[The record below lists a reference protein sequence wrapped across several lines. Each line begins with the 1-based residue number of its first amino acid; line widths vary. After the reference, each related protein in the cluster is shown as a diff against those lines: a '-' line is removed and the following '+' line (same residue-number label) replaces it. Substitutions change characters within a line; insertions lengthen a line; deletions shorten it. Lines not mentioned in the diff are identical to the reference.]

1 MAKQMI
7 YDAIV
12 VGAGASGGWAAKQ
25 LTEGGMQVLLLDA
38 GETPEQKARSIWQQ
52 NLMRKIR
59 YRGKV
64 DQRTLSMRRQP
75 IQSKTPAWEWNYHYF
90 VDDLDNPYTTPADK
104 PFTWLRSRQ
113 VGGRMIVKT
122 HGRQLYRFS
131 DSEFKAASRDG
142 FGVDWPIAHR
152 DLAPY
157 YERVERWV
165 GLTGTVEQIPHL
177 PDSVLLPPQPMTEGE
192 QLLKASVESCWPD
205 RRVIPARTAPPPST
219 IPAALQTGRLTLR
232 SNAIARQI
240 LVDDKT
246 GKAKGVTFVDRHSH
260 KTHEVRANVVVLCAS
275 TIESTRLLL
284 NSASADHPQGLGN
297 SSGLLG
303 HYLMDHVNSVTVEGS
318 IPQPE
323 RFARNVPAGSF
334 YIPQFR
340 NIADRQPNFIRGY
353 GIQGTA
359 AREVLEG
366 RDRVPFVMRA
376 FGEMLP
382 RFENCI
388 TLDPAQKDAWGIPVA
403 HISCAFSDNEHA
415 MAEDTLA
422 TLKEMSAAAGFVVE
436 TESRSLAPPG
446 TAAHEVGTARMGHD
460 PATSVL
466 NSFNQSWDVKNL
478 FVTDG
483 SCFVSQGY
491 QNPTLTIMALTVRA
505 CDYILEQS
513 RGGAL

>member
-1 MAKQMI
+1 MAKQVI

-38 GETPEQKARSIWQQ
+38 GETPEQKVRSIWRQ

-59 YRGKV
+59 YQGKI
-64 DQRTLSMRRQP
+64 DQRTLSMQRQP
-75 IQSKTPAWEWNYHYF
+75 IQSKISAWDWNYHYF
-90 VDDLDNPYTTPADK
+90 TDDIDNPYTTPEDK
-104 PFTWLRSRQ
+104 PFVWIRSRQ

-142 FGVDWPIAHR
+142 FGMDWPINYR

-177 PDSVLLPPQPMTEGE
+177 PDSVLLPPQPMTKGE
-192 QLLKASVESCWPD
+192 KLLKASVEDAWPD
-205 RRVIPARTAPPPST
+205 RHVIPARTAPPPST
-219 IPAALQTGRLTLR
+219 IPAALKTGRLTLR
-232 SNAIARQI
+232 ANAIVRAV
-240 LVDDKT
+240 LVDTET
-246 GKAKGVTFVDRHSH
+246 GKAKGVSFVDRHSH
-260 KTHEVRANVVVLCAS
+260 KVHEVRANVVVLCAS

-284 NSASADHPQGLGN
+284 NSVSADHPQGLGN

-303 HYLMDHVNSVTVEGS
+303 HYLMDHVNSIAVEGS

-323 RFARNVPAGSF
+323 CLTRNVPAGSF

-340 NIADRQPNFIRGY
+340 NVHDRHPQFIRGY

-359 AREVLEG
+359 AREVSDAS
-366 RDRVPFVMRA
+366 DRVPFVMRA

-382 RFENCI
+382 RVENCVK
-388 TLDPAQKDAWGIPVA
+388 LDPHQKDAWGIPVV
-403 HISCAFSDNEHA
+403 HISCAFSENEHA
-415 MAEDTLA
+415 MAQDALE

-436 TESRSLAPPG
+436 AESQFLAPPG

-460 PATSVL
+460 PTTSVL
-466 NSFNQSWDVKNL
+466 NTFNQSWDVKNL

-483 SCFVSQGY
+483 ACFVSQGC

-505 CDYILEQS
+505 CDYILKQS
-513 RGGAL
+513 RLGNL